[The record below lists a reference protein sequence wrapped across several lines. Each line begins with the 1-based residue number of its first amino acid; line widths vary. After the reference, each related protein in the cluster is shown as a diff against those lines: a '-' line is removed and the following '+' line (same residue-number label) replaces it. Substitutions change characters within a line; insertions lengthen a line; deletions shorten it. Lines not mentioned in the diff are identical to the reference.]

1 VSSTASAV
9 PLGQGGPEA
18 SASGPTL
25 TTMLDHLGVP
35 CDDVDTSL
43 SFYTAVF
50 APLGVHEVVR
60 FPHEGSAVV
69 GLAGADGV
77 PHLWLAPGGP
87 ARAEI
92 HLALTAPDRAAVD
105 AVHAAA
111 LGAGAE
117 VLHAP
122 REWPDYHPGYYG
134 VFLRDPD
141 GHNAEAVHH
150 G

>member
-1 VSSTASAV
+1 
-9 PLGQGGPEA
+9 
-18 SASGPTL
+18 
-25 TTMLDHLGVP
+25 MLDHLGVP
-35 CDDVDTSL
+35 CGDVDTST

-50 APLGVHEVVR
+50 APLGVREAMR

-69 GLAGADGV
+69 GLAGPDGI
-77 PHLWLAPGGP
+77 PHLWLSPGGP

-92 HLALTAPDRAAVD
+92 HVALAAPDRAAVD

-111 LGAGAE
+111 LEAGAE

-122 REWPDYHPGYYG
+122 REWPEYHPGYYG